1 MRRETGV
8 KGWTEKRAS
17 EGDHRPSSWSKTQE
31 EVLGFKEERKRGVGA
46 LDIAFPLE
54 TIKKGIF
61 AEAAKTIGS
70 VAPVSGEEQEGW
82 KRRRRRELDYVSR
95 KSCRGESREPASF
108 FR

>member
-46 LDIAFPLE
+46 VDIAFSLGDYKKRSLRGGCKDDGRWRGSTE
-54 TIKKGIF
+54 RSKKGGNRG
-61 AEAAKTIGS
+61 AGGS
-70 VAPVSGEEQEGW
+70 
-82 KRRRRRELDYVSR
+82 
-95 KSCRGESREPASF
+95 
-108 FR
+108 